1 MADFT
6 DGYEKIGPG
15 QIGNAKVGKFP
26 PFSSYGTEVT
36 NEDKGPGPEWAKRP
50 QKSDPGPT

>member
-6 DGYEKIGPG
+6 DGYEKVGPG
-15 QIGNAKVGKFP
+15 SIGSAKVGKFP

-50 QKSDPGPT
+50 QKSDPGST